1 MRLPPNHRTWYL
13 KRNFRAEES
22 EWRVL
27 SCLWPRLYKCLLV
40 WQDVLVCSIHGGS
53 VKSCMAFFFFF
64 FRRYQNLR
72 VNKHNNSVV
81 LISLRAY
88 LYKCGNPKHLSIFL
102 CVLNEVNELLFK
114 ACSCETVTGLFYN
127 RMESVSCYMT
137 WLFICTL
144 AETKYELDWLY
155 EWL

>member
-1 MRLPPNHRTWYL
+1 MSGECCLACDHDCTNVCWCGKMFLCVAYME
-13 KRNFRAEES
+13 A
-22 EWRVL
+22 VL
-27 SCLWPRLYKCLLV
+27 SHV
-40 WQDVLVCSIHGGS
+40 WLFS
-53 VKSCMAFFFFF
+53 FFF

-137 WLFICTL
+137 
-144 AETKYELDWLY
+144 
-155 EWL
+155 